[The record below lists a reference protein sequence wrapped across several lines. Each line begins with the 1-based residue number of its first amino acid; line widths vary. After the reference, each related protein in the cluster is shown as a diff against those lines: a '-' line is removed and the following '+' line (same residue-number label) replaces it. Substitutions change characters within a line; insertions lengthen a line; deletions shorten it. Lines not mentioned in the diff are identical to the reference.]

1 MCEKNEAQKP
11 IATELSKIQSSIRLI
26 CADLNPPGIDFEDFD
41 CMILEL
47 CHDFERRTGILCEC
61 NLLARKT
68 SDEGFILFVNDNGKG
83 FDVNSIKFNNNSHFR
98 LSGIKQRASIMDA
111 KLQIESSED
120 DDTQFR
126 LEI

>member
-26 CADLNPPGIDFEDFD
+26 CADLNHPGIDFEDFD

-61 NLLARKT
+61 NLTEANVFNFLDIARRLKLYRIIQEILNNSRLHSKCTKCSLLARKT
-68 SDEGFILFVNDNGKG
+68 SDEGFILFVNDNTLGY
-83 FDVNSIKFNNNSHFR
+83 
-98 LSGIKQRASIMDA
+98 
-111 KLQIESSED
+111 
-120 DDTQFR
+120 
-126 LEI
+126 LE